1 MVNWVSSAVI
11 NSYAILDLQGKKVMG
26 RQNVH
31 AAQFQVSIANLSPGI
46 YVLLGVFEDG
56 KTGQVQVIKH

>member
-1 MVNWVSSAVI
+1 VVNWVSSAVV
-11 NSYAILDLQGKKVMG
+11 NSYAIVDLQGKKVLE

-31 AAQFQVSIANLSPGI
+31 ATQFQVSMANLSPGV
-46 YVLLGVFEDG
+46 YVLQGVFEDG

>member
-1 MVNWVSSAVI
+1 VV
-11 NSYAILDLQGKKVMG
+11 NSYAIVDLQGKKVVE

-31 AAQFQVSIANLSPGI
+31 ATQFQVSIATLSPGV
-46 YVLLGVFEDG
+46 YVLQGVFEDG